1 MDDQPKTNG
10 ETNGT
15 QKRLKKIPPSTA
27 RPTSAATEAIRK
39 QRDAARKQMMEARRK
54 AMKAQ
59 KQPSTTQNTDI
70 EIFMPESS

>member
-1 MDDQPKTNG
+1 MLDEQPKSNG

-15 QKRLKKIPPSTA
+15 QKKLKKVQSTP
-27 RPTSAATEAIRK
+27 RPTSAAAEAVRK

-59 KQPSTTQNTDI
+59 KQPSQNTDI